1 MWEVMRKNVP
11 NQEEWDVE
19 KLTKEQEETEMSE
32 GQDQEMIVDK
42 EKEFDTVK
50 EVGRKQIWKLF

>member
-1 MWEVMRKNVP
+1 MRKNVP

-50 EVGRKQIWKLF
+50 EVGRKQI